1 MQYYYVYITI
11 LEISL
16 PTLAQAYSDGKKT
29 KYSFF
34 SQSKLKSAYQEFLF
48 TFFMYVSFTYC
59 EAALKR
65 RNNQRNPFFLSF
77 SLEKFFVLCR
87 FLKKSPRR
95 REWLQIGNPTVIKSF
110 LFLNALVVGVRCALS
125 REKVNFCVRADKR

>member
-1 MQYYYVYITI
+1 MYITI

-29 KYSFF
+29 KYVDSFF
-34 SQSKLKSAYQEFLF
+34 SKSKLKSAYQEFLF

-65 RNNQRNPFFLSF
+65 RNN
-77 SLEKFFVLCR
+77 
-87 FLKKSPRR
+87 
-95 REWLQIGNPTVIKSF
+95 
-110 LFLNALVVGVRCALS
+110 
-125 REKVNFCVRADKR
+125 